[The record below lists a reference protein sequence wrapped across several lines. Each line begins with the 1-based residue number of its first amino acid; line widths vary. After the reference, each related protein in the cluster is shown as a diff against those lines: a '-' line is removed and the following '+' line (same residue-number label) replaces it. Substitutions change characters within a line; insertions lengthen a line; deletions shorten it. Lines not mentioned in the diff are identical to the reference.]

1 MTEDEMVGW
10 HHWLN
15 GHAFEQ
21 TLGVGDRQGSLACW
35 DRKELDTTEQL
46 NWTDP
51 MPQSSHLLCP
61 HWTWNPK
68 HSSSSFLPKEVST
81 ILSASGAFLFFL
93 PMAGSSSYLRRMFA
107 TQEYPYFIPLMF
119 WAFIKTPVHFYIEC
133 ILCNYFIFFS
143 MNLFA
148 FFPLLMSWVVQEP
161 HILVFHS
168 LIWHTNGFHWLKT
181 SLCTD
186 NLVWDSSVWWRLR
199 VFFPFK
205 KKIVKFS

>member
-21 TLGVGDRQGSLACW
+21 TLGVGDRQGSLACCSLR

-143 MNLFA
+143 YL
-148 FFPLLMSWVVQEP
+148 PLWVVS
-161 HILVFHS
+161 LVRAKSHLVLYPQLS
-168 LIWHTNGFHWLKT
+168 AK
-181 SLCTD
+181 C
-186 NLVWDSSVWWRLR
+186 LVWNRCQ
-199 VFFPFK
+199 
-205 KKIVKFS
+205 